1 MDNVE
6 SIRRQLV
13 VKYQTN
19 EFVIDKSGVKT
30 LELVG
35 TSFIA
40 DEPAIFGEPNAEYIA
55 RELEWYQ
62 SQSLNVNDIP
72 GVTPKIWKEVASPE
86 GLINSNYGYLVASY
100 KNGDQYENV
109 LSELLIN
116 PNSRRAVMIYTRPT
130 MHTDYN
136 KDGMSD
142 FVCTNTVQYLIRSG
156 KMHAVVQ
163 MRSNDLIFGYANDY
177 AWQQYMLNV
186 LINDY
191 NSFNGVDPVLK
202 GDITWQV
209 GSLHLY
215 ERHFNYIEYYNYNK

>member
-1 MDNVE
+1 
-6 SIRRQLV
+6 
-13 VKYQTN
+13 
-19 EFVIDKSGVKT
+19 
-30 LELVG
+30 
-35 TSFIA
+35 
-40 DEPAIFGEPNAEYIA
+40 
-55 RELEWYQ
+55 
-62 SQSLNVNDIP
+62 
-72 GVTPKIWKEVASPE
+72 
-86 GLINSNYGYLVASY
+86 
-100 KNGDQYENV
+100 
-109 LSELLIN
+109 
-116 PNSRRAVMIYTRPT
+116 

-142 FVCTNTVQYLIRSG
+142 FVCTNTVQYLIHSG